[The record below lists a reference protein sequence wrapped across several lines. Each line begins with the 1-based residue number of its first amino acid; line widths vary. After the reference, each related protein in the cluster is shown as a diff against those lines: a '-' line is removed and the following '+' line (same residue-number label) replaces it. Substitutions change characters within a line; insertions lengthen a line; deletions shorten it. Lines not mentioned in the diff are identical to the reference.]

1 MASTFASYGEQHAT
15 TCRGP
20 LPLAADGV
28 SARPR
33 TALPAVRNPGFRPGN
48 AGSIPAPCTSQ
59 RPRPQGSA
67 RSLQA
72 LARPLTATLGH
83 PHQRRL
89 GCTRQQGVDIQA
101 RVTRALTPGHGRAPI
116 AAGVTYA

>member
-72 LARPLTATLGH
+72 LARPLTATRGH
-83 PHQRRL
+83 HQRRL
-89 GCTRQQGVDIQA
+89 GCTRQQGGLDQS
-101 RVTRALTPGHGRAPI
+101 RVIRALTPGHGRAPI

>member
-48 AGSIPAPCTSQ
+48 AGSSPAPCASQ
-59 RPRPQGSA
+59 RPCPQGSA

-72 LARPLTATLGH
+72 LARPLTATRGH

-89 GCTRQQGVDIQA
+89 GCTRQQGVDIQS
-101 RVTRALTPGHGRAPI
+101 RVARALTPGHGRAPI

>member
-1 MASTFASYGEQHAT
+1 MASTFANYGEQHAT
-15 TCRGP
+15 TGRGP

-28 SARPR
+28 SARPH
-33 TALPAVRNPGFRPGN
+33 
-48 AGSIPAPCTSQ
+48 Q

-72 LARPLTATLGH
+72 LARPLTATRGH

-89 GCTRQQGVDIQA
+89 GCTRQQGVDIQS
-101 RVTRALTPGHGRAPI
+101 RVARALTPGHGRAPI